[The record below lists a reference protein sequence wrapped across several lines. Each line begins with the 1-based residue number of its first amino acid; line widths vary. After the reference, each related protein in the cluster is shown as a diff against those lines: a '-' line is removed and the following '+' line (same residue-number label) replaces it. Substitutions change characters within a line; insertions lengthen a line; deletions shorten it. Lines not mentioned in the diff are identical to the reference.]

1 MDWPGR
7 VTEREVKLQLLR
19 GRSIFAM
26 DWPGRATERDRTRRK
41 ITHFRRHAQPFPG
54 IGQVKCKNAK

>member
-19 GRSIFAM
+19 GRSFFTM
-26 DWPGRATERDRTRRK
+26 DWRGRATERD
-41 ITHFRRHAQPFPG
+41 
-54 IGQVKCKNAK
+54 